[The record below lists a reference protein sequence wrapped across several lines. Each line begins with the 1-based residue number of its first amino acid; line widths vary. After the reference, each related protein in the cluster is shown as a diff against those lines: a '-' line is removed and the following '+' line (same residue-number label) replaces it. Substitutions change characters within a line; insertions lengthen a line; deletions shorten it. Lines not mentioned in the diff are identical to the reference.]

1 MDRLINSLRV
11 RLIGVVLVIHAA
23 LVPLLYLGVSVIIQ
37 EGYAEL
43 FVNSVRSFSR
53 LTADE
58 LEASGEQEFEQR
70 AAALLDGAMLTGQVV
85 FSEITDGQRKLH
97 SSLAI
102 DTSPVPR
109 ADDFDFGDHG
119 DQVYYI
125 THRVKRGDRSIMLRL
140 GFDEGPTLERII
152 GAKRRLLLAVLTFT
166 LVSIAVSVWLSAVI
180 ARPMVRLQ
188 EAAKRVAGGD
198 VHAHLEMN
206 SSIRE
211 VKDLTHHLESMREKL
226 VGANEQLAN
235 EIREREV
242 SERKRLDLERQ
253 LLHRE
258 RIATIGTLA
267 GGVAHEFN
275 NILTPILLYSQ
286 VALDDTPPDSAVAK
300 DLTRIVA
307 AAHRAR
313 SLVSRILT
321 FSRQMDV
328 PQTSVFPLRPTVE
341 EALVLLRAI
350 VPANIDIVFDPL
362 EDDSMISGD
371 ASLIHQVVINLCTN
385 GYQSMRRTGGTL
397 AVRLRVAE
405 NPTVADPGKYAML
418 EVSDSGHGMDPVV
431 MAHIFEPFFT
441 TRGVGEGTGLGLSV
455 VHGIVTSMDGSIT
468 VESDIGRGTTF
479 RVYLPLASSTR
490 EEIS

>member
-58 LEASGEQEFEQR
+58 LEASGDQEFEQR

-102 DTSPVPR
+102 DIAPVPR